1 MAMDTTAAPME
12 RGAKETRRLSAR
24 ERSRLDTRKRLMD
37 AWREIMI
44 EQRPQAVTISEIA
57 EKAEVA
63 VGTFYCHFKDKDS
76 LTQEVALDSY
86 SKLIA
91 QLDELEAR
99 NVDNWKIWTRATLEA
114 VTVFVEHHPREFMFL
129 LRLAPQTTLEG
140 QVFIGRW
147 EQFWRER
154 TEAILR
160 AELAEGNI
168 VLDVDPAL
176 AARSLVAM
184 VQGLLEWWLEDTC
197 RAPREVVVRTLTSL
211 LLSFYR
217 DNPKGQP

>member
-1 MAMDTTAAPME
+1 MALDITAADTQRSVE
-12 RGAKETRRLSAR
+12 ETRRLTAR
-24 ERSRLDTRKRLMD
+24 DRSRMDTRRRLMD
-37 AWREIMI
+37 AWREIVI
-44 EQRPQAVTISEIA
+44 EQRRQAVTISEIA

-91 QLDELEAR
+91 ELDELEAQ
-99 NVDNWKIWTRATLEA
+99 NVDNWRAWTRATLEA
-114 VTVFVEHHPREFMFL
+114 VTVFVERHPREFMFL
-129 LRLAPQTTLEG
+129 LRLAPHTTPEG

-160 AELAEGNI
+160 AELAGGNI
-168 VLDVDPAL
+168 TLDLDPVL
-176 AARSLVAM
+176 AARSMVTM
-184 VQGLLEWWLEDTC
+184 VQGLLEWWMEDTS

-211 LLSFYR
+211 LLSIYR
-217 DNPKGQP
+217 ENTKG